1 MKACFLKLRKLR
13 RCKQTMVRVIIKNE
27 LQKEEDFKGA
37 CQQPAKR
44 QQLWATSPS
53 NLSSESLPIS
63 LLGRFFVVHE
73 ETGSFFEVD
82 QEVFENVQQ
91 GECPDE
97 LTAVLPEQPTLEW
110 LRNQLEQRPRQLS
123 ALCLNVT
130 HTCNMA
136 CKYCFA
142 QQATTVVSKLSWTL
156 PLQRMLWTYS
166 WKALLPGQILIFFG
180 GEPLIAWT
188 PLSKP

>member
-1 MKACFLKLRKLR
+1 
-13 RCKQTMVRVIIKNE
+13 V
-27 LQKEEDFKGA
+27 
-37 CQQPAKR
+37 
-44 QQLWATSPS
+44 
-53 NLSSESLPIS
+53 SLYPFS

-142 QQATTVVSKLSWTL
+142 QQGNYGGQQAVMDFAVAKDAVDLLMESSSSW
-156 PLQRMLWTYS
+156 
-166 WKALLPGQILIFFG
+166 ADIDFFG
-180 GEPLIAWT
+180 GEPLIAWDT
-188 PLSKP
+188 VEQTLAYATERAMARTRK